1 MQPKFVRTETVLDKI
16 LDRKVQEIEERKA
29 NVPQLRFEEAV
40 KMVTPPRD
48 MLGALRRDANTV
60 ALIAEVKHASPSRGV
75 LIEPFEPVALGRT
88 YAKYGAAAIS
98 VLTDEPFFQGSLD
111 DMRNVRNAVEV
122 PVLRKD
128 FVIDPYQVY
137 EGRAAGADAILL
149 IVAALDDAQLVD
161 LHALVAALGMTVLV
175 EVHNESELSRALRI
189 NPLLIGI
196 NNRDLKTFKV
206 SLDTTRR
213 LAQRVPAGVTLVAES
228 GIKDSP
234 DVREMGKAGAH
245 AVLVGEALVQAHE
258 RSRLVKR
265 MSRQRRRVGK

>member
-29 NVPQLRFEEAV
+29 SVPQLRFEEAV

-128 FVIDPYQVY
+128 FIIDPYQVY

-149 IVAALDDAQLVD
+149 IVAALDDAQLAD
-161 LHALVAALGMTVLV
+161 LHALVAALGMTALV
-175 EVHNESELSRALRI
+175 EVHNESELARALRF
-189 NPLLIGI
+189 NPPLIGI

-213 LAQRVPAGVTLVAES
+213 LAQQVPAGVTLVAES

-234 DVREMGKAGAH
+234 DVRDMGKAGAH

-265 MSRQRRRVGK
+265 MSRQRRPGKK